1 MLQVIK
7 TLLSRKKEKEK
18 QISNTRNKEN
28 KIITIKVTVKR
39 KKDKKDNL
47 AMIGN
52 TGNNDNL
59 WIEKNINIKS
69 EQVCICFY
77 SVLHIY

>member
-1 MLQVIK
+1 VLQVIK

-47 AMIGN
+47 AMIDN